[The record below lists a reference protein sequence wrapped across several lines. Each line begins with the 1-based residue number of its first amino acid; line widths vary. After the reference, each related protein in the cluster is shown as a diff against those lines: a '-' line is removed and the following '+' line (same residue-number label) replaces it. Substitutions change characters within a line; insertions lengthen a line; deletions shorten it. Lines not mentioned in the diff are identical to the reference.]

1 MNTRFVPCEVCG
13 SEGRIYRQHVT
24 NPYEEVDHGEC
35 PECRGSGMME
45 VEMQPV
51 EMRDR
56 IAPSRGCCP
65 HGYDVDRGVLCP
77 VCDS

>member
-1 MNTRFVPCEVCG
+1 MSEVRTILCETCG

-24 NPYEEVDHGEC
+24 NPYEECDHGEC
-35 PECRGSGMME
+35 PDCRGTGKVEIE
-45 VEMQPV
+45 VCPV
-51 EMRDR
+51 AMTE
-56 IAPSRGCCP
+56 PSNGLCK